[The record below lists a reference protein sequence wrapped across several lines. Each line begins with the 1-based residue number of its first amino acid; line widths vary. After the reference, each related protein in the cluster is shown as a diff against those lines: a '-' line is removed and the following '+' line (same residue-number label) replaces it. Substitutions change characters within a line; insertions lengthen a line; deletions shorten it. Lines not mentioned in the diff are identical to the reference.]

1 MDAAIFFQLSP
12 YAQCCLNRELILVKW
27 NNAFEKLAGV
37 QSPETT
43 SLMKFILP
51 VEQHQV
57 RHLLASLTQGET
69 KEASFSIVSLSGEY
83 LLTHWKMYL
92 GYDDIIYALQLQNQL
107 SSHTVSRAE
116 TTEALAE
123 IPTES
128 LKSLIDHSSD
138 MIARFDHQLRY
149 TFVNQQFINQTQG
162 ISEEQ
167 LYGKTTLEIAPV
179 LGVSTDTFTKWMQ
192 DLQQVLD
199 TGKEVK
205 HHDSI
210 KLPTHTLHYQTQ
222 LFPEY
227 TAGKVTGVLVIT
239 RIINE
244 LKYTE
249 EKLKEQK
256 NLLKMVFDCMQEG
269 IMVVDTEQK
278 FVLTNKQA
286 LMAIP
291 IDPAT
296 KDYQEWAVQVESLY
310 PDQQTILPADEL
322 PMQKAL
328 RGETVNA
335 QLGYYKL
342 KHEKQGIFLSVNASP
357 LTNADDKLIG
367 AVIVFNNVSDRIQAQ
382 EQIASSF
389 ATLKGIIENT
399 HDLIVAIDKE
409 YTILTVNT
417 PARES
422 FRISTGKTLDIA
434 DNLLQVLTDMP
445 ATAQELKACW
455 SKALSGETYIL
466 MHETE
471 TTTTGIKY
479 FESVYSPIYNE
490 KRKVMGATMIGRDVT
505 MKYRQDSEIK
515 SLFKRLLL
523 LNQQLEEKNNAL
535 LTGEEKL
542 WSANEELQSQQEEL
556 KQTVDELASRNF
568 ELDQLVYKTSHDIRS
583 PLTSILG
590 LANVMKA
597 ERDTT
602 QWPIYLSHIENRILT
617 LDRFVQ
623 SMINYAKASRSKLEV
638 QQIDFN
644 KIVEQTKHE
653 LAYMKGFD
661 SLAISLESTGVEVNF
676 YGDLFRL
683 QILFNNI
690 ISNAIKYQN
699 PYAAQHYLRILVN
712 LTPMQAEII
721 FTDNGI
727 GIKEDHINRIFDMF
741 YRATEN
747 TDGSGLGLYIVKQN
761 VEKMKGKIS
770 LKSQYG
776 IMTEFVVVLPNVG
789 QSEQILE

>member
-1 MDAAIFFQLSP
+1 
-12 YAQCCLNRELILVKW
+12 
-27 NNAFEKLAGV
+27 
-37 QSPETT
+37 
-43 SLMKFILP
+43 
-51 VEQHQV
+51 
-57 RHLLASLTQGET
+57 
-69 KEASFSIVSLSGEY
+69 
-83 LLTHWKMYL
+83 
-92 GYDDIIYALQLQNQL
+92 
-107 SSHTVSRAE
+107 
-116 TTEALAE
+116 
-123 IPTES
+123 
-128 LKSLIDHSSD
+128 
-138 MIARFDHQLRY
+138 
-149 TFVNQQFINQTQG
+149 
-162 ISEEQ
+162 
-167 LYGKTTLEIAPV
+167 
-179 LGVSTDTFTKWMQ
+179 
-192 DLQQVLD
+192 
-199 TGKEVK
+199 
-205 HHDSI
+205 
-210 KLPTHTLHYQTQ
+210 
-222 LFPEY
+222 
-227 TAGKVTGVLVIT
+227 
-239 RIINE
+239 
-244 LKYTE
+244 
-249 EKLKEQK
+249 
-256 NLLKMVFDCMQEG
+256 
-269 IMVVDTEQK
+269 
-278 FVLTNKQA
+278 
-286 LMAIP
+286 
-291 IDPAT
+291 
-296 KDYQEWAVQVESLY
+296 
-310 PDQQTILPADEL
+310 
-322 PMQKAL
+322 
-328 RGETVNA
+328 
-335 QLGYYKL
+335 
-342 KHEKQGIFLSVNASP
+342 
-357 LTNADDKLIG
+357 
-367 AVIVFNNVSDRIQAQ
+367 
-382 EQIASSF
+382 
-389 ATLKGIIENT
+389 
-399 HDLIVAIDKE
+399 
-409 YTILTVNT
+409 
-417 PARES
+417 
-422 FRISTGKTLDIA
+422 
-434 DNLLQVLTDMP
+434 
-445 ATAQELKACW
+445 
-455 SKALSGETYIL
+455 
-466 MHETE
+466 
-471 TTTTGIKY
+471 
-479 FESVYSPIYNE
+479 
-490 KRKVMGATMIGRDVT
+490 MGATMIGRDVT

-712 LTPMQAEII
+712 LTPMQAEIT